1 MKLLYLVLLLNYKL
15 FFMMDTDTTTQSK
28 SLGYQMP
35 VLIYSSN
42 ALAPV
47 ISQATMELHFGK
59 HLRTYIDN
67 YNRLVKGSRF
77 ENLALREVVI
87 KAPEGPLLNNAGQV
101 LNHVLYFEQFTPYPP
116 KENKPASV
124 LAEAI
129 DFDFGSF
136 DNFRKMMEEAASALF
151 GSGWVWLAQEAS
163 GRLVI
168 LSCKNGDNPVRHNM
182 TPLLGIDV
190 WEHAYYLD
198 YQNRRIEHVNRLWD
212 IIDWEMVQSRMQ
224 S

>member
-1 MKLLYLVLLLNYKL
+1 MNLLSIILLLNFKIL
-15 FFMMDTDTTTQSK
+15 FMDTTTQSK
-28 SLGYQMP
+28 SVGYHMP

-42 ALAPV
+42 ALTPA
-47 ISQATMELHFGK
+47 ISQATVELHFGK
-59 HLRTYIDN
+59 HLRAYIDN
-67 YNRLVKGSRF
+67 YNRLVADSRF
-77 ENLALREVVI
+77 ENMPLREVVA
-87 KAPEGPLLNNAGQV
+87 KAPDGPMLNNAGQV

-116 KENKPASV
+116 KNNIPGGA

-136 DNFRKMMEEAASALF
+136 DNFRKMMEDASVALF

-182 TPLLGIDV
+182 IPLLGIDV

-198 YQNRRIEHVNRLWD
+198 YQNRRAEHVHRLWD

-224 S
+224 L

>member
-1 MKLLYLVLLLNYKL
+1 MNLLSIILLLNFKIL
-15 FFMMDTDTTTQSK
+15 FMDTTTQSK
-28 SLGYQMP
+28 SVGYHMP

-42 ALAPV
+42 ALTPA
-47 ISQATMELHFGK
+47 ISQATVELHFGK
-59 HLRTYIDN
+59 HLRAYIDN
-67 YNRLVKGSRF
+67 YNRLVVDSRF
-77 ENLALREVVI
+77 ENMPLREVVA
-87 KAPEGPLLNNAGQV
+87 KAPDGPMLNNAGQV

-116 KENKPASV
+116 KNNIPGGA

-136 DNFRKMMEEAASALF
+136 DNFRKMMEEASVALF

-182 TPLLGIDV
+182 IPLLGIDV

-198 YQNRRIEHVNRLWD
+198 YQNRRAEHVHRLWD

-224 S
+224 L

>member
-1 MKLLYLVLLLNYKL
+1 MNLLSIILLLNFKIL
-15 FFMMDTDTTTQSK
+15 FMDTTTQSK
-28 SLGYQMP
+28 SVGYHMP

-42 ALAPV
+42 ALTPV
-47 ISQATMELHFGK
+47 ISQATVELHFGK
-59 HLRTYIDN
+59 HLRAYIDN
-67 YNRLVKGSRF
+67 YNRLVADSRF
-77 ENLALREVVI
+77 ENMPLREVVA
-87 KAPEGPLLNNAGQV
+87 KAPEGPMLNNAGQV

-116 KENKPASV
+116 KNNIPGGA

-136 DNFRKMMEEAASALF
+136 DNFRKMMEEASVALF

-182 TPLLGIDV
+182 IPLLGIDV

-198 YQNRRIEHVNRLWD
+198 YQNRRAEHVHRLWN

-224 S
+224 L